1 MDVFQVLSLRG
12 TKKILDALRDKNRMR
27 YSDLVEVVGFSTTTS
42 RALKAMQLL
51 KLIDKEVLNEPYRP
65 VAYSLTER
73 GRRLSEIVAD
83 LERF

>member
-1 MDVFQVLSLRG
+1 MDVFQVLLLRG

-42 RALKAMQLL
+42 RALKAMALL

-65 VAYSLTER
+65 VAYSLTEK